1 MNTQSRKKAVYA
13 KSAFKS
19 KGENRARTLL
29 PAAQAE
35 KPGDQIHPKT
45 RLLKSKTLKH
55 FPVVGVGASAGGLEA
70 FTQLLQNL
78 PVDTGMAFVLVQHLD
93 PEHESVL
100 TQLLAKTTSMPVSEV
115 TNNLRV
121 EANHVYIIPP
131 NTCMAIARG
140 VLKLRPREQQ
150 GRMPHHS
157 IDYFFESLAQDQQE
171 LAIGVILSGTATDG
185 TQGLEIIKS
194 EGGITFAQD
203 DSASYDSMPS
213 SAVAAGCVDLV
224 LSPKEIAKKLVQIA
238 KHPYVAGQ
246 GLQSKLEKERDDRG
260 DAATLPVSGGR
271 ETPRIGS
278 VQARAGALARPRK
291 AGTNDYAKIL
301 LLLRN
306 HCRVDFSFYKP
317 STIQRRI
324 TRRMVLNK
332 QNALGDYARFLKGNS
347 KELDLLYSD
356 VLISVTSFFRNPEA
370 FDALK
375 LKVFPSL
382 IQHHRQ
388 NDPVRVWTLG
398 CSTGQEAYS
407 IAMAFTEFCDKIP
420 RAPKLQIFATDLN
433 EPLLEKARHGL
444 YTRSQVTDISPAR
457 LKRFFVE
464 EQGGYR
470 VCKSLRE
477 MCIFARQNVL
487 SDPPF
492 SRLDLIS
499 CRNLLIYIEPG
510 LQKGILPNFHYALK
524 PGGFL
529 FLGASESIGAFTNLF
544 TAVDKKQKIFS
555 KKSGPIP
562 AYQLPIS
569 KGQPAEKKAITA
581 PRQHVLPEGTRAE
594 LSAQREAERVIVNQ
608 FAPPSVLINAE
619 LEVLQFR
626 GPTGAFLEPPT
637 GKASFNVLKMARA
650 GLMLPLRA
658 AINEAKKKNNPVR
671 RKNVRLDDSGHTRL
685 LTIEVIPLKNLK
697 ERCYL
702 ILFEEA
708 LEPWHPGHSPL
719 SAQPAEARG
728 AFKTTGPAARSES
741 RRVTELEREL
751 AETRDYAESLQEQHE
766 AASAEL
772 QASNEEAQ
780 SANEELQSINE
791 ELETSKEELES
802 SNEELI
808 TVNEEMANRNT
819 ELSRLNNDLI
829 NLQSSTKLPIVLLS
843 RDLIIRRFSPEAEK
857 IFNLLA
863 TDLGRPIG
871 NVRHN
876 LELPDLEEFIE
887 DVITSVRERECEVR
901 DKQGRWHFLHVRPYI
916 TADNR
921 VDGAVLVLV
930 DISAIKESEQAVIAA
945 RDFAEA
951 IIRTA
956 RDPFLILDA
965 DLRVESANEAFYTTF
980 KVSRAESLGRTVFE
994 LDHGHWD
1001 IPRLRELLQDILP
1014 RKSFFNNFEVTHNF
1028 EHIGPRTML
1037 LNARTLSETHG
1048 QPARILL
1055 GIQDVSELLHFQEQL
1070 RRSELRYRRLFESS
1084 RDGVLVIDPDT
1095 RKILDANPFMSDLL
1109 GYPHEALVG
1118 KELFEI
1124 GLLKDEAASRAAF
1137 EELQK
1142 NGLIRYENLPLQT
1155 KTGQRREVEF
1165 ISNLYQEGGG
1175 TVIRCNIRDITERK
1189 KMEDDLQQAHA
1200 QLADRADQLEQAVVE
1215 RTTELTATNKQL
1227 QAFVYTIAHD
1237 LRAPLRSMQ
1246 GFSSMLVEESGTALS
1261 ETGRDFAHQ
1270 ISTSAQFMD
1279 ALLMDLLTFSA
1290 IAQQR
1295 VELTPVNLEGV
1306 VQSVLSHLEKEIQEK
1321 NARMEIVGAWPAVL
1335 AHKTTL
1341 GQVLTNLVGNALK
1354 FAAPGVSLV
1363 VRLRTEERAEFVRVW
1378 VEDNGIGIAPDH
1390 QDQIFQLFTRLHG
1403 DKFPGTG
1410 LGLAIVQKG
1419 IERMGGSVGVES
1431 TPGQGSRFWFELR
1444 KA

>member
-1 MNTQSRKKAVYA
+1 MNTQNRKRVHA
-13 KSAFKS
+13 KPAFKS
-19 KGENRARTLL
+19 TGAKRSRTLL

-35 KPGDQIHPKT
+35 KPGDQIQPKT

-93 PEHESVL
+93 PEHESAL

-140 VLKLRPREQQ
+140 VLKLRPRERQ

-246 GLQSKLEKERDDRG
+246 GLQSKLEKERDERG
-260 DAATLPVSGGR
+260 DAAALPVPGER

-278 VQARAGALARPRK
+278 VQARAGALARPGK

-324 TRRMVLNK
+324 TRRIVLNK

-370 FDALK
+370 FEALK

-444 YTRSQVTDISPAR
+444 YTRSQVTDISPGR

-492 SRLDLIS
+492 SRMDLIS

-510 LQKGILPNFHYALK
+510 LQKSILPNFHYALK

-529 FLGASESIGAFTNLF
+529 FLGASESIGAFANLF

-569 KGQPAEKKAITA
+569 RGQPAEKKAITA
-581 PRQHVLPEGTRAE
+581 PRQEVLPEGTRAE

-658 AINEAKKKNNPVR
+658 AINEAKKKNNRVR
-671 RKNVRLDDSGHTRL
+671 RKNVRLDDHGRTRL

-702 ILFEEA
+702 ILFEEV

-719 SAQPAEARG
+719 PAQPAEARG
-728 AFKTTGPAARSES
+728 VFRTTGPAARNES

-751 AETRDYAESLQEQHE
+751 AEARDYAESLQEQHE

-829 NLQSSTKLPIVLLS
+829 NLQSSTKLPIILLD
-843 RDLIIRRFSPEAEK
+843 RDLSVRRFSPEAEK
-857 IFNLLA
+857 MFNLLA
-863 TDLGRPIG
+863 TDLGRPFG

-876 LELPDLEEFIE
+876 LELPDLEKFINE
-887 DVITSVRERECEVR
+887 VIISVRERECEVR

-930 DISAIKESEQAVIAA
+930 DINAIKESEQAVIAA

-965 DLRVESANEAFYTTF
+965 DLRVEMANEAFYTTF

-994 LDHGHWD
+994 LDHGHWN

-1028 EHIGPRTML
+1028 ENIGPRTML
-1037 LNARTLSETHG
+1037 LNARTLNETGG

-1095 RKILDANPFMSDLL
+1095 RKILDANPFMTDLL
-1109 GYPHEALVG
+1109 GYPHKALVG

-1124 GLLKDEAASRAAF
+1124 GLLKDEEASRAAF

-1142 NGLIRYENLPLQT
+1142 KGLIRYENLPLET

-1165 ISNLYQEGGG
+1165 VSNLYQEGGG
-1175 TVIRCNIRDITERK
+1175 KVIRCNIRDITERK
-1189 KMEDDLQQAHA
+1189 KMEDELRQAHA
-1200 QLADRADQLEQAVVE
+1200 QLAGRADQLEQAVVE
-1215 RTTELTATNKQL
+1215 RTTELTASNKQL

-1237 LRAPLRSMQ
+1237 LRAPLRAMQ
-1246 GFSSMLVEESGTALS
+1246 GFSAMLVEEAGTSLS

-1270 ISTSAQFMD
+1270 ISASAQFMD
-1279 ALLMDLLTFSA
+1279 ALLLDLLTFSA
-1290 IAQQR
+1290 IALKH
-1295 VELTPVNLEGV
+1295 VALTSVNLEGV
-1306 VQSVLSHLEKEIQEK
+1306 VQSVHSQLEKEIQEK
-1321 NARMEIVGAWPAVL
+1321 NASMEIVGPWPPVL

-1341 GQVLTNLVGNALK
+1341 DQVLTNLVSNALK
-1354 FAAPGVSLV
+1354 FATPGVSLM

-1419 IERMGGSVGVES
+1419 IERMGGRVGVES